1 VFTEV
6 KLIELPETFILL
18 ALCGFQDILLL
29 WQHGGDVGLDY
40 GGHCGHCDLWLH
52 VAESSEMGKLKY
64 S

>member
-6 KLIELPETFILL
+6 KLIELPETFFLL

-29 WQHGGDVGLDY
+29 WRHGGDVGLD
-40 GGHCGHCDLWLH
+40 LWLH
-52 VAESSEMGKLKY
+52 VAKSSEMGKLKY